1 MNYVYNKE
9 KNKYLVPSLAAAL
22 ENKPSPQQSQQTQA
36 KDDSE
41 EELECAV
48 CLQKC
53 VHPVR
58 LPCTHIFCFL
68 CVKVRQ
74 ASCLA
79 QYTVW
84 SGGRYCGDV
93 DGVC

>member
-1 MNYVYNKE
+1 MVF
-9 KNKYLVPSLAAAL
+9 AAV
-22 ENKPSPQQSQQTQA
+22 EGKTPPQSQQTQA
-36 KDDSE
+36 KEDSE

-74 ASCLA
+74 
-79 QYTVW
+79 
-84 SGGRYCGDV
+84 GRTRAGDTARLWHR
-93 DGVC
+93 